1 LQNLAKVPAVPVPPE
16 QIPSAAFESNVYELL
31 LSSVASI
38 RYSVPAMRCTVS
50 EKSVVEPFMSEI
62 GIAVPDG
69 TARQLLTGPQL
80 PVVVVIVV
88 PLMLRVRVIDCPPE
102 AMSSLQNLI
111 LAEFEEVPVLPPEP
125 LVPPPPE
132 PPPPGFVHLPEPEQ
146 SGT

>member
-1 LQNLAKVPAVPVPPE
+1 
-16 QIPSAAFESNVYELL
+16 
-31 LSSVASI
+31 
-38 RYSVPAMRCTVS
+38 
-50 EKSVVEPFMSEI
+50 
-62 GIAVPDG
+62 
-69 TARQLLTGPQL
+69 
-80 PVVVVIVV
+80 
-88 PLMLRVRVIDCPPE
+88 MLRVRVIDCPPE